1 MSLCPS
7 HALPSHALP
16 SHALPSHNLLL
27 IGEYSKPLTRP
38 DWKTFTRTITHDI
51 FINDSDKLNTG
62 NTIKLYKKLHRNR
75 YDHIY
80 SMTSEELIE
89 HLHNQSN
96 LIKKLI
102 YDEKINIKHERMNI
116 KIAMKKLKNET
127 NHYVIIKLLKKQ
139 NILRRTIN
147 NTF

>member
-1 MSLCPS
+1 
-7 HALPSHALP
+7 
-16 SHALPSHNLLL
+16 
-27 IGEYSKPLTRP
+27 
-38 DWKTFTRTITHDI
+38 
-51 FINDSDKLNTG
+51 
-62 NTIKLYKKLHRNR
+62 
-75 YDHIY
+75 
-80 SMTSEELIE
+80 MTSEELIE

>member
-1 MSLCPS
+1 MSLC
-7 HALPSHALP
+7 P

-27 IGEYSKPLTRP
+27 ISEYSKPLTRP
-38 DWKTFTRTITHDI
+38 DWRTFTRTITHDI

-75 YDHIY
+75 YDRIY

-102 YDEKINIKHERMNI
+102 YDEKMNI